1 MSVHTVLLND
11 PFEVNNL
18 EEAPDKFDIGVDNN
32 DNNAVEGVNAA
43 MTAVQQRFDFLSP
56 FPEKFSGN

>member
-1 MSVHTVLLND
+1 MLLNN

-18 EEAPDKFDIGVDNN
+18 EEAPDKFNVGVDDN

-43 MTAVQQRFDFLSP
+43 TTAVQQPFDFLSP
-56 FPEKFSGN
+56 FPGKFSGD